1 MTRSTGSET
10 QVSAAIGALGEL
22 VSELEAD
29 RSWSEPD
36 RFRERVKAIDRLDV
50 YPLEE
55 FLSGECAPSD
65 ADICHRAKAIY
76 AGLEATNVE
85 FCDAI
90 REQIRGGER
99 DSLLRLAGHES
110 GGAGTSSVAAGDHY
124 DYLDELVSG
133 VLRFAEPDA
142 GIGALAADMVFYQPT
157 PARHIFDFIA
167 RARITER
174 DVMIDL
180 GSGLGHVP
188 LLVSICTDARG
199 VGIEV
204 EPGYADC
211 ARQSASE
218 LNLSNVTFLRQ
229 DARDADLSSGT
240 VFFLYTPFVGGIL
253 RDVLGELRR
262 VASDHDVRVCTFGP
276 CTEAVGK
283 EPWLE
288 RVGDVET
295 GRIAVFRSANPAR
308 EPAIL

>member
-1 MTRSTGSET
+1 VTRSTGSET

-262 VASDHDVRVCTFGP
+262 VASDHDLRVCTFGP

>member
-1 MTRSTGSET
+1 M
-10 QVSAAIGALGEL
+10 SAAIGALGKL
-22 VSELEAD
+22 VGELEAD
-29 RSWSEPD
+29 PSLSEPD
-36 RFRERVKAIDRLDV
+36 RFRERVNAIDRLDV
-50 YPLEE
+50 HPLEE

-76 AGLEATNVE
+76 DGLEARNAE
-85 FCDAI
+85 FCEAI

-99 DSLLRLAGHES
+99 DSWLRLAGHES
-110 GGAGTSSVAAGDHY
+110 DGAGTSRVAAGDHY

-142 GIGALAADMVFYQPT
+142 GIGALAAEMVSYQPT

-167 RARITER
+167 RARISGR

-188 LLVSICTDARG
+188 LLASICTGAHG

-204 EPGYADC
+204 EPAYADC
-211 ARQSASE
+211 ARHSASE
-218 LNLSNVTFLRQ
+218 LNLSNVTFLQQ

-240 VFFLYTPFVGGIL
+240 VFFLYTPFMGGIL
-253 RDVLGELRR
+253 RDVLGKLRR

-276 CTEAVGK
+276 CTEVVGK

-295 GRIAVFRSANPAR
+295 GRIAVFRSADPAR